1 MNKRFTLTGYK
12 NVREEYPVL
21 WQSGSHMNVS
31 GPAVKKVWDAFR
43 LEREKVGES
52 VKLIVLC
59 DELERQ
65 LGTVRVSVDSKASA
79 R

>member
-1 MNKRFTLTGYK
+1 
-12 NVREEYPVL
+12 
-21 WQSGSHMNVS
+21 MNVS
-31 GPAVKKVWDAFR
+31 GPAVKKVWDEFR
-43 LEREKVGES
+43 MEREKAGES
-52 VKLIVLC
+52 VGLIVLC